1 MQQYDVD
8 IVIFGGGIAGLWCL
22 NRLRAAGYHA
32 ILLETNALGSGQT
45 IHSQGMIHG
54 GVKYALDGVFGN
66 AASAIA
72 AMPPLWNACIEG
84 NGEIDLSATK
94 ILSNDYLMW
103 SQGSLLSKTTAF
115 FASKLIRS
123 RIDPIKKAQYPSA
136 FRSPQFKGDVY
147 RRNDL
152 VLESHSLITEL
163 AKSHT
168 QWIYKIDQSIQFQ
181 TEQIPAE
188 QPLTE
193 QLLTEQNQPHSSPH
207 MPIKNTGIS
216 AVRIGNLLI
225 RAKHWLLAAGEG
237 NQNLHNAI
245 LGEKI
250 SANTIIGAQVN
261 TTEDRLKLPEMQ
273 VRPLH
278 QVLVKH
284 SFDHSLFAHCVGL
297 GEKPRLTI
305 TSHRCND
312 GKIVWYLGGALA
324 ENGVPLSEAQ
334 QISATQNE
342 LKQLFPWLDFSS
354 AQYRTVRINRAEPS
368 QQSGNKPDNAF
379 LTTTENIST
388 AWPTKLTLAPDL
400 AQKLIQDLDK
410 INLRPQRELSQ
421 IPLPLQQAS
430 IATPIWEQLF

>member
-1 MQQYDVD
+1 MQQYNVD

-32 ILLETNALGSGQT
+32 ILLETKALGAGQT

-84 NGEIDLSATK
+84 DGEIDLSATK

-123 RIDPIKKAQYPSA
+123 RIDPIKKNQYPSA
-136 FRSPQFKGDVY
+136 FRSPKFKGDVY
-147 RRNDL
+147 RMNDR

-163 AKSHT
+163 AKNHS
-168 QWIYKIDQSIQFQ
+168 QWIYKIDQVVQFQ
-181 TEQIPAE
+181 TEPT
-188 QPLTE
+188 PTE
-193 QLLTEQNQPHSSPH
+193 QASTEQSPLHSSSYKPL
-207 MPIKNTGIS
+207 KNSSLSG
-216 AVRIGNLLI
+216 VRIGDLLI

-237 NQNLHNAI
+237 NQTLH
-245 LGEKI
+245 EKI
-250 SANTIIGAQVN
+250 GAHKLEGEHANTSEGP
-261 TTEDRLKLPEMQ
+261 LKLPEMQ

-284 SFDHSLFAHCVGL
+284 SFEHSLFAHCVGL

-305 TSHRCND
+305 TSHRCSD

-324 ENGVPLSEAQ
+324 ENGVPLSESE
-334 QISATQNE
+334 QITAAQNE
-342 LKQLFPWLDFSS
+342 LSALFPWLDFSS

-368 QQSGNKPDNAF
+368 QQSGNKPDHAF
-379 LTTTENIST
+379 LNTTENIST

-400 AQKLIQDLDK
+400 AQKLMGDLDK
-410 INLRPQRELSQ
+410 INLRPQLKLPQ
-421 IPLPLQQAS
+421 IPLPLQQAP